1 MIFLSLYHYSGLHN
15 HSFDLRI
22 TERCRDEKTKERD
35 EVFTAVWFI
44 RSTKIL
50 FEKAIQVREPE
61 NSEFSEKNA
70 LVFTSPMG
78 PF

>member
-35 EVFTAVWFI
+35 EVFTAVWFVK
-44 RSTKIL
+44 STKIL
-50 FEKAIQVREPE
+50 FEKAIQVREPG
-61 NSEFSEKNA
+61 NSEFSENID
-70 LVFTSPMG
+70 
-78 PF
+78 

>member
-44 RSTKIL
+44 KSNKIWS
-50 FEKAIQVREPE
+50 EKAIPVGESE
-61 NSEFSEKNA
+61 NSEFSEKIDWFLQA
-70 LVFTSPMG
+70 S
-78 PF
+78 

>member
-22 TERCRDEKTKERD
+22 TGKCRDEKIKERD

-44 RSTKIL
+44 KSSKML
-50 FEKAIQVREPE
+50 SEKAIPVGEPE
-61 NSEFSEKNA
+61 NSEFSEKIDWFLQA
-70 LVFTSPMG
+70 S
-78 PF
+78 